1 MIRMFFNGA
10 LRNIGNISRNIGLIL
25 IMPNTMTL
33 LRKCWAV
40 VESPVAIASINA
52 SIVVMVF
59 AGYVSAVKAPSVYR
73 VQGVI
78 RRMWFMW
85 SVGHF
90 IQE

>member
-10 LRNIGNISRNIGLIL
+10 LRNIGNISRNIDLIL

-33 LRKCWAV
+33 LPKYWAV
-40 VESPVAIASINA
+40 VESPVAITSINA

-59 AGYVSAVKAPSVYR
+59 AESVSVLKAPSVYR
-73 VQGVI
+73 VQGVV

-85 SVGHF
+85 AVGHF